1 MKFTLP
7 AAVILLLIIGIAL
20 LRTRR
25 VSDPQAEQD
34 FNSASATLVSVD
46 QNPGR
51 VVGRTNLAIQGAA
64 KQQVKIAIDAAGIV
78 IESSALDRLSETVR
92 LRLAVL
98 NLDPSQIDSLG
109 RIMAIEEQLRD
120 GHLQLSKSQIDAI
133 DTGVKADIGNET
145 FRIASLGLSEQ
156 HWNFV
161 ETAIRE
167 GMSPE
172 RTLDLLKLH
181 GDIDREWES
190 KALIQNPTITLG
202 YANKLIEILGPDAAK
217 VLWKRSVVHPV
228 FLNSLGAPD

>member
-20 LRTRR
+20 LRPRR
-25 VSDPQAEQD
+25 VPDPQAEQD

-46 QNPGR
+46 QNPGKA
-51 VVGRTNLAIQGAA
+51 VGRTTLAIQGAA
-64 KQQVKIAIDAAGIV
+64 TQQVKKAIDAAGIV

-109 RIMAIEEQLRD
+109 RIMAIEEQLIG

-181 GDIDREWES
+181 GDIDRDWES
-190 KALIQNPTITLG
+190 KALIQNPTITLD
-202 YANKLIEILGPDAAK
+202 YANKLIEILGADAAK